1 VVGAMKFLR
10 LVWKNV
16 FRKKTRTFLTMGSIV
31 LVLVLIVIL
40 ASLLRALEYDRNAG
54 GNRIV
59 VQHATG
65 LANFMPLA
73 YRQRI
78 EQIPGVVAV
87 APEVWFG
94 GIWKDDKPENFF
106 GQLSTDPAVWPTI
119 FDDYEIP
126 ADQLAAW
133 QNERDSFIAGQELV
147 NRYHWKVGERI
158 QIRGTYIAI
167 TLDLVLRGVYKSRN
181 ETNIFFHNKYL
192 ENSWIG
198 TSGQTGIYYLKAT
211 AASEVQPVTEA
222 INRMFENSSAPTKAM
237 SEQQFQLQ
245 FVEML
250 GNVKLII
257 RLISLAVLF
266 VIVLIVAN
274 TMAMSARER
283 VTEIAVMRALG
294 FLRRQVLT
302 IVLLEAVVLALL
314 GGILG
319 VALSLPMVH
328 GIVEGLKHSPA
339 ATFTYNFKVTGTTLL
354 MAFVA
359 SVTIGILSG
368 IVPAI
373 RSSRVKIVDG
383 LRQVV

>member
-1 VVGAMKFLR
+1 MKFFR
-10 LVWKNV
+10 LIWKNV

-40 ASLLRALEYDRNAG
+40 ASLLKALEYDQNAG

-65 LANFMPLA
+65 LANFMPLG
-73 YRQRI
+73 YRERI
-78 EQIPGVVAV
+78 EQIPGVVAA

-94 GIWKDDKPENFF
+94 GIYKDDKPENFF
-106 GQLSTDPAVWPTI
+106 GQLSTDPEAWPKI
-119 FDDYEIP
+119 FDDYKIDPGE
-126 ADQLAAW
+126 LKAW
-133 QNERDSFIAGQELV
+133 QGERDAFIAGQELV
-147 NRYHWKVGERI
+147 SRYHWKIGDRI

-167 TLDLVLRGVYKSRN
+167 SLDLVLRGIYHSRD
-181 ETNIFFHNKYL
+181 EVNIFFNNKYL

-198 TSGQTGIYYLKAT
+198 QRGQTGIYYLKA
-211 AASEVQPVTEA
+211 ASGPDVDRVCAA
-222 INRMFENSSAPTKAM
+222 INHMFENSSAPTKAM

-250 GNVKLII
+250 GNVKLLI
-257 RLISLAVLF
+257 RSISLIVLF
-266 VIVLIVAN
+266 TVVLIVAN

-294 FLRRQVLT
+294 FLRRQVLS

-314 GGILG
+314 GGIAG
-319 VALSLPMVH
+319 VLVSLPLVH
-328 GIVEGLKHSPA
+328 GIVEGLKHSQA
-339 ATFTYNFKVTGTTLL
+339 AQFTYNFKVTRGTL
-354 MAFVA
+354 MLAFAA
-359 SVTIGILSG
+359 SVSIGILSG
-368 IVPAI
+368 MVPAI

>member
-1 VVGAMKFLR
+1 MKFLR

-147 NRYHWKVGERI
+147 NRYHWKVGDRI

-250 GNVKLII
+250 GNVKLNI

>member
-1 VVGAMKFLR
+1 MKFLR

-147 NRYHWKVGERI
+147 NRYHWKVGDRI

>member
-1 VVGAMKFLR
+1 MKFFR

-40 ASLLRALEYDRNAG
+40 TSLLHALEYDQNAG
-54 GNRIV
+54 GNRVV

-65 LANFMPLA
+65 LANFMPLG

-94 GIWKDDKPENFF
+94 GIYKDDRPENFF
-106 GQLSTDPAVWPTI
+106 GQLSTDPAVWPKI
-119 FDDYEIP
+119 FDDYAIP
-126 ADQLAAW
+126 APQVQAW

-147 NRYHWKVGERI
+147 NRYHWKLGDRI

-167 TLDLVLRGVYKSRN
+167 TLDLVLRGVYRSKD
-181 ETNIFFHNKYL
+181 EANIFFHNKYL

-198 TSGQTGIYYLKAT
+198 TNGQTGIYYLKASSP
-211 AASEVQPVTEA
+211 SEVQPVTEA

-294 FLRRQVLT
+294 FLRRQVLS

-319 VALSLPMVH
+319 VLVSLPMVK

-339 ATFTYNFKVTGTTLL
+339 ATFTYNFKVTGATLL
-354 MAFVA
+354 MAFIA
-359 SVTIGILSG
+359 SVTIGVLSG